1 MPEIKP
7 DDISIMSAEPAAV
20 THLKSELAAGKPWFF
35 ALLGAI
41 GLWDIPA
48 EVYNGRTY
56 CYLIADEAFDW
67 LLLAQRLCE
76 SVSGL
81 IPDDEKENLIV
92 HGKPPIEVSPDEF
105 KNYIGVLKYQ
115 QYLNYFYG
123 ITVEEAL
130 IQAVRDEVRKERRVF
145 GYREEEV
152 NEGEVFQRIYGAGQ
166 IPLLREFRSQM
177 GHPQQRSISLTE
189 LKEFT
194 YWLFKYRVN
203 KCDRARV
210 ASDTKKGLKRLT
222 ASGYPGRFGVRRQ
235 KAYAATVIQSES
247 LSLDGRG

>member
-1 MPEIKP
+1 MTT
-7 DDISIMSAEPAAV
+7 DIQLSNSYLVTTNPPAV
-20 THLKSELAAGKPWFF
+20 EHLKTEIAAGKHWFF
-35 ALLGAI
+35 ALLEAV

-76 SVSGL
+76 SVDGL
-81 IPDDEKENLIV
+81 IPVEEKENLIF
-92 HGKPPIEVSPDEF
+92 HGRPPIEVSPDEF
-105 KNYIGVLKYQ
+105 KSYIGVLKYQ

-145 GYREEEV
+145 GYREEETE
-152 NEGEVFQRIYGAGQ
+152 NEDEVFRRIYGLSR
-166 IPLLREFRSQM
+166 IELLREFRSQA

-189 LKEFT
+189 IKEFT

-203 KCDRARV
+203 RNDRARV

-222 ASGYPGRFGVRRQ
+222 ASGYPGKFTAKRQ
-235 KAYAATVIQSES
+235 KVYTSTIIQS
-247 LSLDGRG
+247 